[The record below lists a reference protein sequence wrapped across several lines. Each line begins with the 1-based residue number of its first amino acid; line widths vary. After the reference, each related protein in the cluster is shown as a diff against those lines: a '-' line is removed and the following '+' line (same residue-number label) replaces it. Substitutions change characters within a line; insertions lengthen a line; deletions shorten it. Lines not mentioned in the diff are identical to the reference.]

1 MASARVQQ
9 PFCSSRILDSLNEHG
24 YCILEE
30 FFPNID
36 DIQHEFHTK
45 LLPHTP
51 NGRNR
56 FEGGKTQR
64 CYSIFSKTRLFDT
77 FVTDPLVLD
86 VVSSVLG
93 SEHFLL
99 SSTVGINI
107 GPGEKQQPLHRDD
120 GKA

>member
-1 MASARVQQ
+1 M
-9 PFCSSRILDSLNEHG
+9 
-24 YCILEE
+24 
-30 FFPNID
+30 
-36 DIQHEFHTK
+36 
-45 LLPHTP
+45 
-51 NGRNR
+51 
-56 FEGGKTQR
+56 
-64 CYSIFSKTRLFDT
+64 FDT

-120 GKA
+120 GKYPVPRPHEEIVLNCMVAVDDFTKKNGGTVLYPGSHTWHYKFGIFGLIGTLIGTFDTQGIH